1 MITTPRYRI
10 GNDMTILW
18 AINNKDG
25 SPFNMEGK
33 EVHLFITHRYGREEV
48 RCTISTL
55 PDGTVNNVIRWDFA
69 GDDQKVLG
77 PYTLTAKIF
86 TSEDMKLIKKDI
98 CEAFEL
104 VGVSCME
111 CEDDDNAVIND
122 GGELVLS
129 SRLDIYRFGIPKITI
144 GINGN
149 WHIDGVDSGV
159 SAIGGGPGLVT
170 RLYQN
175 SDFGKDFEEESV
187 IDTFNA
193 YAINE
198 LAKRITALEN
208 AEPDD
213 PGDDPGDNPG
223 GGSLP
228 PEQVD
233 AIEKLLKWFSFD
245 DERGLI
251 KANYGLY
258 SIGSITAGGRGASSS
273 GDVATFLY
281 ALKDVSLSDLT
292 DGQSLVYDALSGM
305 WVNRTISGG
314 GGSADVTYQSV
325 VDALGYTPFD
335 SDAFTKANIKN
346 ALGIKDWALASSKP
360 SYSWS
365 EIGSKPTTL
374 AGYGITDAMVL
385 SGYES
390 NKSADDILTQGS
402 CGIYE
407 GMTNTPDNSQYGS
420 MLIFGPKAGMFRGQL
435 YIEHSGKFY
444 VRARSSSLV
453 NDSYWRPWREILDNS
468 NYSNFVYGKD
478 QTYSVTQI
486 ENRLNNTVIY
496 SDYIDI
502 TNNDAARHIGY
513 GYASIGWHGSGP
525 AMSFGTALYNLRMQ
539 LAIERTDTPRLMVSQ
554 VYNGTAYGWAEL
566 LTKEGLAK
574 MYLTT
579 AGYKCYD
586 QMVLHKINGGDTFVN
601 YGGAVNESNSL
612 QLYYGASFVVSLK
625 GQSVM
630 TMANN
635 GNARF
640 YKDLSVDGTL
650 ISNAIYG
657 YVPEGG
663 TYQRYRLVSSG
674 DTMYLQVGAQDGTA
688 TTGKLAISGINVA
701 TLISLTIYSQ
711 QTLFSG
717 AVQVNGTSRFV
728 SLATFDKGIKIGDAT
743 LSWDSAAGMLKTDKG
758 FYSTGAITAGGKSS
772 AGQSPST
779 SVASTEWYN
788 IKTKRMTDK
797 STIATDIYNII
808 ENFNE
813 RLLDD
818 QYRIVLMTFKRKSGQ
833 GYGWRIPMFSPRYNA
848 DTGVIVHED
857 TPCAIDWNN
866 TWWPVQSS
874 ETLTLNQ
881 TGMNITD
888 IINIEA
894 TGTRFQ
900 RSNSKKIRIGF
911 AIFKKTLDAEGNNV
925 GTWGWQRVSN
935 IAEIMLYYAANRD
948 ITMIRVIE

>member
-1 MITTPRYRI
+1 M
-10 GNDMTILW
+10 
-18 AINNKDG
+18 
-25 SPFNMEGK
+25 
-33 EVHLFITHRYGREEV
+33 
-48 RCTISTL
+48 
-55 PDGTVNNVIRWDFA
+55 
-69 GDDQKVLG
+69 
-77 PYTLTAKIF
+77 
-86 TSEDMKLIKKDI
+86 
-98 CEAFEL
+98 
-104 VGVSCME
+104 
-111 CEDDDNAVIND
+111 
-122 GGELVLS
+122 
-129 SRLDIYRFGIPKITI
+129 
-144 GINGN
+144 
-149 WHIDGVDSGV
+149 GVDSTNNGIDVAANYIDAGV
-159 SAIGGGPGLVT
+159 WSLGCDITLEDMDAEIQEIRVNDIRLSGSVSVKEVSIDINPERSKMMDLDINVVVDGLNPSIVESQVVPYDNMLNITSGSLEAIKEKGFAASAYSSKKLYDSIKNIEEKINNIGTGGG
-170 RLYQN
+170 
-175 SDFGKDFEEESV
+175 
-187 IDTFNA
+187 
-193 YAINE
+193 
-198 LAKRITALEN
+198 
-208 AEPDD
+208 
-213 PGDDPGDNPG
+213 G

-228 PEQVD
+228 PEQVE

-258 SIGSITAGGRGASSS
+258 SLGSITAGGRGTSS
-273 GDVATFLY
+273 GSVVTSLS
-281 ALKDVSLSDLT
+281 ALKDVQLSSPT
-292 DGQSLVYDALSGM
+292 GGQSLVYDALIGM
-305 WVNRTISGG
+305 WVNATISGG
-314 GGSADVTYQSV
+314 STDVTYSSV
-325 VDALGYTPFD
+325 VEALGYTPFD
-335 SDAFTKANIKN
+335 ASLFTKAKIKST
-346 ALGIKDWALASSKP
+346 LGISDWALAASKP
-360 SYSWS
+360 SYNWS
-365 EIGSKPTTL
+365 DIGSKPTTL
-374 AGYGITDAMVL
+374 AGYGITDAVRYENEIDPTTTGVPAVMGYRSSAGWKSGGPVMLWGKTGYYTRLNVL
-385 SGYES
+385 MEKSDSPRMYISNVYANTEYDWALFLTDKSIGEHAIAIESDGNNLLVGDKKAKTGYVFGQ
-390 NKSADDILTQGS
+390 NGWKTVGPAMTFPQGNYKGLLNMAMYNPATADNGVSAYLGVVYAGSQGKWSLILTEHNIGNYAALKATTLAGY
-402 CGIYE
+402 GITDAVGY
-407 GMTNTPDNSQYGS
+407 NANID
-420 MLIFGPKAGMFRGQL
+420 LA
-435 YIEHSGKFY
+435 
-444 VRARSSSLV
+444 
-453 NDSYWRPWREILDNS
+453 
-468 NYSNFVYGKD
+468 
-478 QTYSVTQI
+478 
-486 ENRLNNTVIY
+486 
-496 SDYIDI
+496 SDYK
-502 TNNDAARHIGY
+502 AIGY
-513 GYASIGWHGSGP
+513 GYADKGWHGSGP
-525 AMSFGTALYNLRMQ
+525 AMSFGVALYNLRMQ
-539 LAIERTDTPRLMVSQ
+539 LAIETSDAPRIMVSQ

-566 LTKEGLAK
+566 LTREGLVK
-574 MYLTT
+574 SYLT
-579 AGYKCYD
+579 AAVYKCYD
-586 QMVLHKINGGDTFVN
+586 QAVLHKINGGDTFVN

-612 QLYYGASFVVSLK
+612 QLYYGTSFVVSLK

-657 YVPEGG
+657 YIPEGG

-688 TTGKLAISGINVA
+688 TTGKLTISGINVA
-701 TLISLTIYSQ
+701 TLVSLTIYSQ

-717 AVQVNGTSRFV
+717 EVQVNGTSRFV
-728 SLATFDKGIKIGDAT
+728 SLATFDKGLKIGDAT
-743 LSWDSAAGMLKTDKG
+743 LTWDSAAGMLKTDKG

-788 IKTKRMTDK
+788 IKTKRITDK

-848 DTGVIVHED
+848 DTGAIVHED

-888 IINIEA
+888 IINIAA

-935 IAEIMLYYAANRD
+935 IAEIMLYYAAKKD
-948 ITMIRVIE
+948 MTMIRVIE